1 MTTKVIDKIV
11 KNKNWSESQAREN
24 LGVLSG
30 VVGIA
35 CNLLLSVFKF
45 FIGSITN
52 SVSITADAMNN
63 LSDAGSNIVTIA
75 SAKISNKPVD
85 KEHPFG
91 HGRLEYI
98 SALVVAFLIFLM
110 GFELAKS
117 SVSKMFNPEELNF
130 SFWNIIILIVAAAVK
145 LFMGVFNNSIYKA
158 TGNINMKAI
167 MKDCFND
174 SLSTVATIVALVIS
188 YFTSF
193 KIADS
198 IIGLVVSV
206 IIIIAGINIVK
217 DIMGPLLGQ
226 APSEETVKAIEEIIM
241 SNEDIIGIH
250 DLIVHDYGPGRI
262 IASVHAE
269 VPSDADMIEVH
280 DLIDNIE
287 TEIMQ
292 KLNILIC
299 IHMDP
304 LVINDE
310 EVNHFKEV
318 TEKIINSYNSEY
330 SFHDFKMVKGPT
342 HTNLIFDLVVPVP
355 DKNKPNSTVLSE
367 IKERFREFDPTI
379 NIVVKVEHSY
389 I

>member
-1 MTTKVIDKIV
+1 MTAKVIDKMV
-11 KNKNWSESQAREN
+11 KSKNWNENQAREN

-30 VVGIA
+30 IVGIT
-35 CNLLLSVFKF
+35 CNLLLSIFKF

-117 SVSKMFNPEELNF
+117 SVSKMFNPEDLNF
-130 SFWNIIILIVAAAVK
+130 SFWNVIILIVAAAVK
-145 LFMGVFNNSIYKA
+145 FFMGIFNNTIYKA

-174 SLSTVATIVALVIS
+174 SLSTVATIIALVIS
-188 YFTSF
+188 YYTSF

-206 IIIIAGINIVK
+206 IIIIAGINIVRE
-217 DIMGPLLGQ
+217 IIGPLLGQ
-226 APSEETVKAIEEIIM
+226 APSEETVKAIEEIII

-250 DLIVHDYGPGRI
+250 DLIVHDYGPGRT

-269 VPSDADMIEVH
+269 VPSDADMIEIH

-304 LVINDE
+304 LVIDNE
-310 EVNHFKEV
+310 EVNYFKAI
-318 TEKIINSYNSEY
+318 TEKIISEYNSEY

-342 HTNLIFDLVVPVP
+342 HTNLIFDLVVPFP
-355 DKNKPNSTVLSE
+355 DKKKSNSAILSE
-367 IKERFREFDPTI
+367 IKELFKELDPTI

>member
-1 MTTKVIDKIV
+1 MTAKVINKMV
-11 KNKNWSESQAREN
+11 KSKNWDESQAREN

-30 VVGIA
+30 AVGIG
-35 CNLLLSVFKF
+35 CNLLLSIFKF

-75 SAKISNKPVD
+75 SAKLSNKPVD

-130 SFWNIIILIVAAAVK
+130 SFWNIVILAVAAAVK
-145 LFMGVFNNSIYKA
+145 LFMGIFNSSIYKA

-198 IIGLVVSV
+198 IIGLAVSV
-206 IIIIAGINIVK
+206 IIVIAGINIVK

-226 APSEETVKAIEEIIM
+226 APSVETVKAIEGIIM
-241 SNEDIIGIH
+241 GNERIIGVH
-250 DLIVHDYGPGRI
+250 DLIVHDYGPGRT

-269 VPSDADMIEVH
+269 VPSNADIIEVH

-287 TEIMQ
+287 TEIME
-292 KLNILIC
+292 KLGILIC

-304 LVINDE
+304 LVIDDE
-310 EVNHFKEV
+310 EVNCFKEI
-318 TEKIINSYNSEY
+318 TQKIIGEYNTDY

-342 HTNLIFDLVVPVP
+342 HTNLIFDIVIPAP
-355 DKNKPNSTVLSE
+355 DKNKTNSTILSE
-367 IKERFREFDPTI
+367 IKELFREFDPTI
-379 NIVVKVEHSY
+379 NIVAKVEHSY